1 MSTDAKS
8 NASSSSSTPR
18 KRDKGVKIFMWP
30 KLIYIYP
37 SAIVSLICALGMYWL
52 PHKTYD
58 PSKPEANVVT
68 TVPATVE
75 TKTGKPPA
83 DTQVEVKPAA
93 GETVVVE
100 ESGAHA
106 ATKRER
112 FNTPQNLFGVLFLG
126 VLAFNM
132 VVMGL
137 DFPRFELIGLV
148 LAILFATFFVLWL
161 GSYFDLD
168 LLRPLDQALANIYVF
183 ANAGFYLMYSL
194 VIFAVLGV
202 VYITRWL
209 DYWEILPNEI
219 LHHHG
224 PMSDLERFPTLNLK
238 FDKEIPDVL
247 EFLMLGAGRLVL
259 HVPNVEK
266 ALVMDNVLFINSKE
280 EALKRL
286 MSRLDVRITNDGVD
300 ANVS

>member
-8 NASSSSSTPR
+8 TTPNPPTPSR
-18 KRDKGVKIFMWP
+18 KREKGVRIFMWP

-58 PSKPEANVVT
+58 PSKPEAAVAKVA
-68 TVPATVE
+68 ATVE
-75 TKTGKPPA
+75 ANANAPT
-83 DTQVEVKPAA
+83 DSAA
-93 GETVVVE
+93 AETP
-100 ESGAHA
+100 
-106 ATKRER
+106 TPTRRER

-126 VLAFNM
+126 MLAFNM

-148 LAILFATFFVLWL
+148 LAILFSVFFVLWL

-168 LLRPLDQALANIYVF
+168 LLRPIDKALSSIYVF
-183 ANAGFYLMYSL
+183 ANAGFYFMYSL
-194 VIFAVLGV
+194 VVFTVLGI
-202 VYITRWL
+202 VYLTRWL

-247 EFLMLGAGRLVL
+247 EFLMLGSGRLVL
-259 HVPNVEK
+259 HIPNVEK
-266 ALVMDNVLFINSKE
+266 ALVMENVLFINSKE

-286 MSRLDVRITNDGVD
+286 MNKLNVRITTD
-300 ANVS
+300 ADDAS

>member
-8 NASSSSSTPR
+8 STPVSQSSSN
-18 KRDKGVKIFMWP
+18 KRVKGVKIFMWP

-58 PSKPEANVVT
+58 PSKPEVGVVHT
-68 TVPATVE
+68 PPKTVE
-75 TKTGKPPA
+75 TKPA
-83 DTQVEVKPAA
+83 AA
-93 GETVVVE
+93 GEPSQKVTVPGETLVVE
-100 ESGAHA
+100 ESPAQTP
-106 ATKRER
+106 TKRQR
-112 FNTPQNLFGVLFLG
+112 FNTPQNLLGVLFLG

-132 VVMGL
+132 IVMGL
-137 DFPRFELIGLV
+137 DFPRFELIGAL
-148 LAILFATFFVLWL
+148 LALLFATFFILWL
-161 GSYFDLD
+161 GAYFDLD
-168 LLRPLDQALANIYVF
+168 LLRPIDKALSSIYVF

-194 VIFAVLGV
+194 VIFGVLGV
-202 VYITRWL
+202 VYVTRWL

-259 HVPNVEK
+259 HIPNVEK

-286 MSRLDVRITNDGVD
+286 MSRLNVRISTD
-300 ANVS
+300 AEGEVV